1 MKYLYKTLLIVAVY
15 FASLNFASA
24 QQWLKNADF
33 THLNRPVTLFDI
45 EKAFN
50 DYYKDKPEPKDEE
63 GLEKDGERQIFHR
76 LDYFMRQRTFPS
88 GQLFDPAII
97 VKEYNNYKSTHQAK
111 NLAYVADWTLLGP
124 SQIPTSVSG
133 NQGGAG
139 RIDCIRFHPTDTNTF
154 WIGAACGGLWKTSDG
169 GNTWSTNT
177 DLMPAI
183 GVSDIAINPL
193 NPDTMYLATGDRY
206 GYFAVGAFWGGTY
219 SCGVMKSTDGGV
231 TWNTTGLSF
240 LQSQNILVQKIAI
253 SPSNS
258 NIIVAAT
265 SNGIYRSTDAGANW
279 TNVQAGYFYDLR
291 YKTNN
296 ANIIFAGSDTNTYK
310 SINGGATWTSLNN
323 NIGTGGRMSLA
334 VSPANPQVIYA
345 LCQTGNG
352 TLFSSTDGGT
362 TWNNMSVPPA
372 NFYGFYDLVLTCSP
386 TDANVVYV
394 GGGGSNQDIQKS
406 TDGGSTW
413 SAPIANYIHVD
424 NHDIEPAPN
433 SGTTVYCT
441 NDGGVFRSYDGG
453 VTWTDLSNG
462 LAIAQF
468 YRLGCSVTNPNLVYC
483 GQQDNGCVKSLATSF
498 YSVIGADGMECL
510 VDYTNENTAYTSS
523 QYGGISRTND
533 GGLSFVGAAPNN
545 GSGDWVTPYVIDP
558 VDHNTLYCGYS
569 DGNGMGVVFK
579 STDQGN
585 SWDSISASLD
595 PSVINVLAISR
606 SNNNHIYAGNM
617 GALYKTTNGGTTW
630 NSISAGLPLNSAG
643 ILYMAV
649 NDTNPNS
656 IWVALGGYS
665 AGNKVYQSYDGG
677 NTWTNISGT
686 LPNVPVNCIVCQ
698 RNSADELYIGTDFG
712 VFYKNAS
719 MNDWA
724 AYDDGLPHVICDE
737 LEIQYGV
744 SKLRVATYGRGL
756 WQSDLITSTLVP
768 LDASLS
774 TITSPSGNSCDST
787 INPVVTIENWGTSTL
802 TSLNIVYFI
811 DSNTPL
817 TYNWSGS
824 LANQATATVNLPA
837 MNASFGAH
845 TFTAYTTNPNGSS
858 DQNNA
863 NDTSH
868 SSFTIITQAQV
879 IAPLIEGFES
889 SVFPPNLWT
898 VTSGWERDSTV
909 GGFGNSASSALM
921 PFYSDPSNG
930 YLYSPFIDLTQM
942 NTPIKISFNV
952 AYSRYDAQ
960 YSDTLILAV
969 SSDCG
974 MTWTTLWEKG
984 GDTLATAPDDNSNEF
999 VPTSAQW
1006 RNELIDITSYAG
1018 QSKIQFLFEGLS
1030 GYGNDCYLDDIN
1042 IFNSAGIPTVSND
1055 NKVIVYPNP
1064 ATGVFNVL
1072 VYGAQSNNTTLT
1084 IYDALGQVVQ
1094 QSNQKINA
1102 GVNQFAINLSG
1113 KSIGIYHL
1121 KIETDKE
1128 VINKTLNLIK

>member
-1 MKYLYKTLLIVAVY
+1 MKNIYKALLIVAVY

-33 THLNRPVTLFDI
+33 TKLNRPINLYDI

-50 DYYKDKPEPKDEE
+50 DYYKDKPEPKDED
-63 GLEKDGERQIFHR
+63 GLEQDGEKQIFHCW
-76 LDYFMRQRTFPS
+76 DYFMRQRTFPT
-88 GQLFDPAII
+88 GQMFDPAIL
-97 VKEYNNYKSTHQAK
+97 VKEYNNYRSTHQTK
-111 NLAYVADWTLLGP
+111 SIAYTANWTLLGP
-124 SQIPTSVSG
+124 STIPASISG
-133 NQGGAG
+133 NTGGAG

-169 GNTWSTNT
+169 GATWTTNT

-193 NPDTMYLATGDRY
+193 HPDTMYIATGDRY
-206 GYFAVGAFWGGTY
+206 GYVAGGSFWGGTY

-253 SPSNS
+253 SPANS
-258 NIIVAAT
+258 NILVAAT
-265 SNGIYRSTDAGANW
+265 SNGIYRSTNAGATW

-296 ANIIFAGSDTNTYK
+296 ANIIFAGEDYNTYK
-310 SINGGATWTSLNN
+310 STDGGATWVSLNN
-323 NIGTGGRMSLA
+323 NIGSGGRMSLA

-345 LCQTGNG
+345 LCQNDS
-352 TLFSSTDGGT
+352 LFSSTNGGN
-362 TWNNMSVPPA
+362 TWTFKSYWPLL
-372 NFYGFYDLVLTCSP
+372 FYGFYDMVLTCSP
-386 TDANVVYV
+386 TNANVVYV
-394 GGGGSNQDIQKS
+394 GGGGSNSDFQKS
-406 TDGGSTW
+406 TDGGTTW
-413 SAPIANYIHVD
+413 TTPIANYMHVD

-468 YRLGCSVTNPNLVYC
+468 YRLGCSVTNPSIVYC
-483 GQQDNGCVKSLATSF
+483 GQQDNGCTKSIDDNF

-510 VDYTNENTAYTSS
+510 VDYTDENTAYTSW

-533 GGLSFVGAAPNN
+533 GGLTFAGAAPNN
-545 GSGDWVTPYVIDP
+545 GSGDWITPYVIDP
-558 VDHNTLYCGYS
+558 IDHNTLYAGYA
-569 DGNGMGVVFK
+569 DGVGLGVVFK
-579 STDQGN
+579 STNQGN
-585 SWDSISASLD
+585 SWDSISANLD
-595 PSVINVLAISR
+595 PSVINVLAVSR
-606 SNNNHIYAGNM
+606 SNHNYIYAGNM
-617 GALYKTTNGGTTW
+617 AHLHKTTDGGTTW
-630 NSISAGLPLNSAG
+630 NDISAGLPLSQAG

-665 AGNKVYQSYDGG
+665 AGNKVYQSFDGG
-677 NTWTNISGT
+677 MSWTNISGT

-724 AYDDGLPHVICDE
+724 TYDDGLPHVIVDE

-744 SKLRVATYGRGL
+744 SKLRAATYGRGL

-768 LDASLS
+768 LDAALT
-774 TITSPSGNSCDST
+774 TITSPSGILCDTT
-787 INPVVTIENWGTSTL
+787 INPIVQIRNWGTTTL
-802 TSLNIVYFI
+802 TALDIKYFV
-811 DSNTPL
+811 DMNAPL
-817 TYNWSGS
+817 TYNWVGNLATSG
-824 LANQATATVNLPA
+824 TATVILPA
-837 MNASFGAH
+837 MNVSSGTH
-845 TFTAYTTNPNGSS
+845 IFTAYSTNPNGGT

-868 SSFTIITQAQV
+868 SSFTIINQAQV
-879 IAPLIEGFES
+879 TAPLIEGFENTT
-889 SVFPPNLWT
+889 FPPNFWT
-898 VTSGWERDSTV
+898 VTSGWLRIDTV
-909 GGFGNSASSALM
+909 GGFGLSTASTQM

-930 YLYSPFIDLTQM
+930 YLNSPFIDLTSLT
-942 NTPIKISFNV
+942 NPIKISFNL

-960 YSDTLILAV
+960 YSDTLILKI
-969 SSDCG
+969 STDCG
-974 MTWTTLWEKG
+974 TTWTNIWEKG
-984 GDTLATAPDDNSNEF
+984 GPTLATAPDDVNEF

-1006 RNELIDITSYAG
+1006 RNELVDITSYAG
-1018 QSKIQFLFEGLS
+1018 QARVQFQFEGLS

-1042 IFNSAGIPTVSND
+1042 IFHATGIPTVSNE

-1064 ATGVFNVL
+1064 ATGIFNVL
-1072 VYGAQSNNTTLT
+1072 VYGTQLNNT
-1084 IYDALGQVVQ
+1084 IVSVYDALGQMVQ
-1094 QSNQKINA
+1094 QGNQKINA
-1102 GVNQFAINLSG
+1102 GVNQFEINLSG
-1113 KSIGIYHL
+1113 KSIGIYQL
-1121 KIETDKE
+1121 RIETDKE